1 MSAFEELRIKL
12 VHIVRC
18 SLFQDCCSH
27 MCYPDISAGKFV
39 SLGLAVWIESCC
51 KKYGATFG
59 FICLTSCARL
69 KKRFRTCVKPRKPH
83 RWDLTMWI
91 LSYRLP
97 VRLLLLGK
105 LMASRFVTLFLYGL
119 SFSCNLIDPKLKT
132 QQSNLSWDVCS
143 IHHEFLQYVLQLQYS
158 PVMAGHKHPTA
169 VLLV

>member
-1 MSAFEELRIKL
+1 MSYGESSVIAPSPKRIERNSICCQRVAKDFISTNRKYWSLVDLPDSYKNARITSYLCPYHFVMLDLLSDWACRHFEELRIKL

-91 LSYRLP
+91 P
-97 VRLLLLGK
+97 G
-105 LMASRFVTLFLYGL
+105 F
-119 SFSCNLIDPKLKT
+119 
-132 QQSNLSWDVCS
+132 
-143 IHHEFLQYVLQLQYS
+143 
-158 PVMAGHKHPTA
+158 
-169 VLLV
+169 